1 MRIVNNVLF
10 IGIAAALLGC
20 NTSIDNPKDDPTNEP
35 TPQRDVMTYVTTA
48 DGTMGF
54 VAIGKDY
61 AEGLNMSP
69 ERTLKLNPNVRYQE
83 FDGFGAAITGAA
95 AFNLMQMPAERRQKL
110 LVETFSPEKGMGYGY
125 VRVPIGGSDFNSRND
140 YDYTCCDTKGIENFA
155 LTTDELDYIIPVLKE
170 ILAINPGLKVM
181 GTPWSCPI
189 WMKVDDIRSKAPYT
203 GPNKWVGG
211 YLNPD
216 YYQDYAMY
224 FVKWIKAFEAAGINI
239 TSVTPQNEPLNWGNS
254 MSLYM
259 PWDQERDFIKLALGP
274 VFKREGINAKIIC
287 FDHNYNYDG
296 KKDQL
301 QYPIKIYADP
311 EASQYID
318 GAAYH
323 SYGGSPVELDNIHK
337 QAPEK
342 NLYFTEQSIGTWN
355 YQSFGQSLM
364 SEMKNTCIGT
374 VTRWCKAVI
383 VWNFMLDE
391 NGGPHGGPGACATCY
406 GAVDISSKDYITL
419 NKRSHYY
426 VIGHLSKALKA
437 GSTRI
442 ATSGYMPTGLSAVA
456 SENPDG
462 TYGLV
467 LFNENATGLSFI
479 IEHNGKHFEIKLPA
493 ESITSCIL

>member
-1 MRIVNNVLF
+1 
-10 IGIAAALLGC
+10 
-20 NTSIDNPKDDPTNEP
+20 
-35 TPQRDVMTYVTTA
+35 
-48 DGTMGF
+48 
-54 VAIGKDY
+54 
-61 AEGLNMSP
+61 
-69 ERTLKLNPNVRYQE
+69 
-83 FDGFGAAITGAA
+83 
-95 AFNLMQMPAERRQKL
+95 
-110 LVETFSPEKGMGYGY
+110 
-125 VRVPIGGSDFNSRND
+125 
-140 YDYTCCDTKGIENFA
+140 
-155 LTTDELDYIIPVLKE
+155 
-170 ILAINPGLKVM
+170 
-181 GTPWSCPI
+181 
-189 WMKVDDIRSKAPYT
+189 
-203 GPNKWVGG
+203 
-211 YLNPD
+211 
-216 YYQDYAMY
+216 
-224 FVKWIKAFEAAGINI
+224 
-239 TSVTPQNEPLNWGNS
+239 

-274 VFKREGINAKIIC
+274 VFKREGIQAKIIC

-301 QYPIKIYADP
+301 QYPIKIYADA

-323 SYGGSPVELDNIHK
+323 SYGGSPVELDAIHK

-442 ATSGYMPTGLSAVA
+442 ATSGYMPTGLSVVA

-467 LFNENATGLSFI
+467 LFNENAEGLTFI